1 MAIILPL
8 LVLAGLSLRNSFD
21 AEWETTH
28 ENAERIADTAMARF
42 DRDLLSAV
50 TLLKLLARSP
60 AFDRRDYRTLYD
72 RAKEGVLDRKGDI
85 LLICAD
91 DHVIFSTGA
100 EFGADLPSA
109 AAGRATTALAATP
122 PQPFVTDLFIG
133 DFIQATALC
142 GDRARR
148 PGWPRC
154 RKVSSNDGAWR
165 TQRCP
170 HRSGPAAGLEI
181 RPRRPPRENRR
192 QQRSSRARR
201 GADAETALDG
211 AKQASG
217 LLHVPAD
224 GKSLLAADHRSKL
237 TGWVGYALIPLAAI
251 EMPFVRIWREFMAT
265 GFSFLALSLFAAYL
279 LSRRM
284 TRPIDGLTRAATVL
298 GWANGSS
305 CRTPR
310 CSMPLICSEKRS
322 ARPPSICGTSP
333 RH

>member
-1 MAIILPL
+1 MARRELAASYHLIILALAIILPL

-28 ENAERIADTAMARF
+28 ENAERIADTAMACF

-85 LLICAD
+85 LLIGAD

-133 DFIQATALC
+133 NLSKQPRFAVIVPVVRGGHAVARFHLTMEPGELSAALTDP
-142 GDRARR
+142 GLP
-148 PGWPRC
+148 PGWQFALADRLG
-154 RKVSSNDGAWR
+154 KTVASNA
-165 TQRCP
+165 P
-170 HRSGPAAGLEI
+170 V
-181 RPRRPPRENRR
+181 
-192 QQRSSRARR
+192 ARV
-201 GADAETALDG
+201 GEQMPKPLLDG

-224 GKSLLAADHRSKL
+224 GKSLLAAYHRSKL

-279 LSRRM
+279 LSRR
-284 TRPIDGLTRAATVL
+284 
-298 GWANGSS
+298 
-305 CRTPR
+305 
-310 CSMPLICSEKRS
+310 
-322 ARPPSICGTSP
+322 
-333 RH
+333 